1 MPGVLY
7 NGFEKPSEGETLAQ
21 IKADLWANVSD
32 QLNLAS
38 AAPLGQI
45 VGIFNERLAF
55 LWDLAEAVYNARIRG
70 SATGAA
76 LTALSLL
83 TGTQRKAASKT
94 TVTVTVNLDDGFSQ
108 AAGTMFAH
116 VDGDPTARFT
126 NVDLVENS
134 SGITDDFDVEF
145 EAETAGALALTSGTL
160 TVIAEPLSGW
170 NSITNAL
177 DGVTGDDDEAD
188 AALRLRGEEELQA
201 QGSTTVDAI
210 RDGIMDESTGL
221 ADNITHCVVWE
232 NDTDDTDGEGRP
244 PHSVEV
250 IARGIDTGV
259 SESQRLADKIFE
271 LKAAGIEAFGDD
283 SKTVTD
289 SQGNDHTVGYTWVT
303 EVPIYFEVDIVIDE
317 DLFPLDGDD
326 QVAAAIVAIEDTY
339 DPGSDII
346 AERIKAACFSV
357 AGVVDVDELR
367 LDTSASPSAT
377 ANIPIGVREIGTLDT
392 SRITVAHV

>member
-1 MPGVLY
+1 MPGVLF
-7 NGFEKPSEGETLAQ
+7 NGFEKLTEDESLAQ

-55 LWDLAEAVYNARIRG
+55 LWDLAEAVYNARKRDT
-70 SATGAA
+70 ATGEA

-83 TGTQRKAASKT
+83 TGTSRKSASKT

-145 EAETAGALALTSGTL
+145 EAETAGALEVTSGTL
-160 TVIAEPLSGW
+160 TVIAESISGW

-177 DGVTGDDDEAD
+177 DGVTGDDNELD

-210 RDGIMDESTGL
+210 RDGILDETTGL

-232 NDTDDTDGEGRP
+232 NDSDDVDGDGRP
-244 PHSVEV
+244 AHSVEV
-250 IARGIDTGV
+250 IARGIDTGT
-259 SESQRLADKIFE
+259 SESQRLANKISE
-271 LKAAGIEAFGDD
+271 LKAAGIEAYGAD

-289 SQGNDHTVGYTWVT
+289 TQGNDHSIGYSWVD
-303 EVPIYFEVDIVIDE
+303 EIEIYIEVDLVIDD

-326 QVAAAIVAIEDTY
+326 QIAAAIVAIEASY
-339 DPGSDII
+339 DPGDDVI
-346 AERIKAACFSV
+346 AERLK
-357 AGVVDVDELR
+357 
-367 LDTSASPSAT
+367 
-377 ANIPIGVREIGTLDT
+377 
-392 SRITVAHV
+392 